1 MWLRANKS
9 KIGFK
14 LPDQVYEPI
23 MLNIKVEEEFAV
35 QVPILIQF
43 LVVRNN

>member
-35 QVPILIQF
+35 QVSTYLNSIFSCPK
-43 LVVRNN
+43 